1 MNNKMYNDYAKFA
14 KSNCGV
20 SSSVLDSYTKHQ
32 DIYLNPT
39 IIEERKLNVAQMDVF
54 SRLMMDRILWLNT
67 EVNADVVN
75 ILNSQLLYLDSV
87 SDDDI
92 SLYINSPGGSV
103 VDGLATYDIMNFI
116 NSDVA
121 TYCMGMSASMGA
133 VLLSSGAKG
142 KRYSLPHGK
151 VMIHQPSTGIGRI
164 KAEDLRVEFEEMEK
178 CKNTLYTIL
187 AQNTGKSVEEIEELC
202 RLDRWYTATE
212 AVSEGLIDKVIYS
225 KQG

>member
-1 MNNKMYNDYAKFA
+1 MNKMYNDYAKFA

-20 SSSVLDSYTKHQ
+20 SSSVLDGYARHQ
-32 DIYLNPT
+32 DLYLNPT

-67 EVNADVVN
+67 EVDADVMN
-75 ILNSQLLYLDSV
+75 ILNSQMLYLDSI

-103 VDGLATYDIMNFI
+103 VAGLSTYDIMNYI

-133 VLLSSGAKG
+133 VLLSSGTKG
-142 KRYSLPHGK
+142 KRYSLPHGEIL
-151 VMIHQPSTGIGRI
+151 IHQPLGGAKGQASDILI
-164 KAEDLRVEFEEMEK
+164 AAEQIRK
-178 CKNTLYTIL
+178 CKDTLYGIL
-187 AQNTGKSVEEIEELC
+187 SQNTGKSVEEITKDA
-202 RLDRWYTATE
+202 DRDFWMTPDE
-212 AVSEGLIDKVIYS
+212 AKGYGIIDEIIY
-225 KQG
+225 KKKN

>member
-1 MNNKMYNDYAKFA
+1 MNKMYNDYAKFA

-20 SSSVLDSYTKHQ
+20 SSSVLDGYARHQ
-32 DIYLNPT
+32 DLYLNPT

-67 EVNADVVN
+67 EVDADVMN
-75 ILNSQLLYLDSV
+75 ILNSQMLYLDSI

-103 VDGLATYDIMNFI
+103 VAGLSTYDIMNYI

-133 VLLSSGAKG
+133 VLLSSGTKG
-142 KRYSLPHGK
+142 KRYSLPHGEIL
-151 VMIHQPSTGIGRI
+151 IHQPLGGAQGQASDILI
-164 KAEDLRVEFEEMEK
+164 AAEQIRK
-178 CKNTLYTIL
+178 CKDTLYGIL
-187 AQNTGKSVEEIEELC
+187 SQNTGKSIEEITKDA
-202 RLDRWYTATE
+202 DRDFWMTPDE
-212 AVSEGLIDKVIYS
+212 AKEYGIIDEIIY
-225 KQG
+225 KKKN

>member
-1 MNNKMYNDYAKFA
+1 MNKIYNDYAKFA

-20 SSSVLDSYTKHQ
+20 SSSVLDGYARHQ
-32 DIYLNPT
+32 DLYLNPT

-67 EVNADVVN
+67 EVDADVMN
-75 ILNSQLLYLDSV
+75 ILNSQMLYLDSI

-103 VDGLATYDIMNFI
+103 VAGLSTYDIMNYI

-142 KRYSLPHGK
+142 KRYSLPHGEIL
-151 VMIHQPSTGIGRI
+151 IHQPLGGAKGQASDILI
-164 KAEDLRVEFEEMEK
+164 AAEQIRK
-178 CKNTLYTIL
+178 CKDTLYGIL
-187 AQNTGKSVEEIEELC
+187 SQNTGKSVEEITKDA
-202 RLDRWYTATE
+202 DRDFWMTPDE
-212 AVSEGLIDKVIYS
+212 AKKYGIIDEIIY
-225 KQG
+225 KKKN

>member
-1 MNNKMYNDYAKFA
+1 MNKMYNDYAKFA

-20 SSSVLDSYTKHQ
+20 SSSVLDGYARHQ
-32 DIYLNPT
+32 DLYLNPT

-67 EVNADVVN
+67 EVDADVMN
-75 ILNSQLLYLDSV
+75 ILNSQMLYLDSI

-103 VDGLATYDIMNFI
+103 VAGLSTYDIMNYI

-133 VLLSSGAKG
+133 VLLSSGTKG
-142 KRYSLPHGK
+142 KRYSLPHGEIL
-151 VMIHQPSTGIGRI
+151 IHQPLGGAKGQASDILI
-164 KAEDLRVEFEEMEK
+164 AAEQIRK
-178 CKNTLYTIL
+178 CKDTLYGIL
-187 AQNTGKSVEEIEELC
+187 CQNTGKSVEEITKDA
-202 RLDRWYTATE
+202 DRDFWMTPDE
-212 AVSEGLIDKVIYS
+212 AKEYGIIDEIIY
-225 KQG
+225 KKKN

>member
-1 MNNKMYNDYAKFA
+1 MNKMYNDYAKFA

-20 SSSVLDSYTKHQ
+20 SSSVLDGYARHQ
-32 DIYLNPT
+32 DLYLNPT

-67 EVNADVVN
+67 EVDADVMN
-75 ILNSQLLYLDSV
+75 ILNSQMLYLDSI

-103 VDGLATYDIMNFI
+103 VAGLSTYDIMNYI

-142 KRYSLPHGK
+142 KRYSLPHGEIL
-151 VMIHQPSTGIGRI
+151 IHQPLGGAQGQASDILI
-164 KAEDLRVEFEEMEK
+164 AAEQIRK
-178 CKNTLYTIL
+178 CKDTLYGIL
-187 AQNTGKSVEEIEELC
+187 SQNTGKSVKEITKDA
-202 RLDRWYTATE
+202 DRDFWMTPDE
-212 AVSEGLIDKVIYS
+212 AREYGIIDEIIY
-225 KQG
+225 KKKN

>member
-1 MNNKMYNDYAKFA
+1 MNKMYNDYAKFA

-20 SSSVLDSYTKHQ
+20 SSTVLDGYARHQ
-32 DIYLNPT
+32 DLYLNPT

-67 EVNADVVN
+67 EVDADVMN
-75 ILNSQLLYLDSV
+75 ILNSQMLYLDSI

-103 VDGLATYDIMNFI
+103 VAGLSTYDIMNYI

-142 KRYSLPHGK
+142 KRYSLPHGEIL
-151 VMIHQPSTGIGRI
+151 IHQPLGGAQGQASDILI
-164 KAEDLRVEFEEMEK
+164 AAEQIRK
-178 CKNTLYTIL
+178 CKDTLYGIL
-187 AQNTGKSVEEIEELC
+187 SQNTGRSVEEITKDA
-202 RLDRWYTATE
+202 DRDFWMTPDE
-212 AVSEGLIDKVIYS
+212 AKEYGIIDEIIY
-225 KQG
+225 KKKN

>member
-1 MNNKMYNDYAKFA
+1 MNKMYNDYAKFA

-20 SSSVLDSYTKHQ
+20 SSSVLDGYARHQ
-32 DIYLNPT
+32 DLYLNPT

-67 EVNADVVN
+67 EVDADVMN
-75 ILNSQLLYLDSV
+75 ILNSQMLYLDSI

-103 VDGLATYDIMNFI
+103 VAGLSTYDIMNYI

-133 VLLSSGAKG
+133 VLLSSGTKG
-142 KRYSLPHGK
+142 KRMALPHSDI
-151 VMIHQPSTGIGRI
+151 MIHQPLTSTGLVQASDMEIQW
-164 KAEDLRVEFEEMEK
+164 KEMKK
-178 CKNTLYTIL
+178 CKTTLYNIL
-187 AQNTGKSVEEIEELC
+187 SENTGKTFDEIEAAC
-202 RLDRWYTATE
+202 DRDNWFTASE
-212 AVSEGLIDKVIYS
+212 AVDFGLIDKVI
-225 KQG
+225 KKNVR

>member
-1 MNNKMYNDYAKFA
+1 MNKMYNDYAKFA

-20 SSSVLDSYTKHQ
+20 SSSVLDGYARHQ
-32 DIYLNPT
+32 DLYLNPT

-67 EVNADVVN
+67 EVDADVMN
-75 ILNSQLLYLDSV
+75 ILNSQMLYLDSI

-103 VDGLATYDIMNFI
+103 VAGLSTYDIMNYI

-133 VLLSSGAKG
+133 VLLSSGTKG
-142 KRYSLPHGK
+142 KRYSLPHGEI
-151 VMIHQPSTGIGRI
+151 MIHQPSGNSGHV
-164 KAEDLRVEFEEMEK
+164 KSDELEVAWKQMEK
-178 CKNTLYTIL
+178 CKNTLYSIL
-187 AQNTGKSVEEIEELC
+187 SQNTGKTIEEIEKLC
-202 RLDRWYTATE
+202 RLDKWYTPSE
-212 AVSEGLIDKVIYS
+212 AVEDGLIDEINYK
-225 KQG
+225 KKN

>member
-1 MNNKMYNDYAKFA
+1 MNKMYNDYAKFA

-20 SSSVLDSYTKHQ
+20 SSSVLDGYARHQ
-32 DIYLNPT
+32 DLYLNPT

-67 EVNADVVN
+67 EVDADVMN
-75 ILNSQLLYLDSV
+75 ILNSQMLYLDSI

-103 VDGLATYDIMNFI
+103 VAGLSTYDIMNYI

-133 VLLSSGAKG
+133 VLLSSGTKG
-142 KRYSLPHGK
+142 KRYSLPHGEI
-151 VMIHQPSTGIGRI
+151 MIHQPSGNSGHV
-164 KAEDLRVEFEEMEK
+164 KSDELEVAWKQMEK
-178 CKNTLYTIL
+178 TKNTLYSIL
-187 AQNTGKSVEEIEELC
+187 SQNTGKTVEEIEELC
-202 RLDRWYTATE
+202 RLDKWYTPSE
-212 AVSEGLIDKVIYS
+212 AVEDGLIDEIIY
-225 KQG
+225 KKKN

>member
-1 MNNKMYNDYAKFA
+1 MNRIYNDYSKFA

-20 SSSVLDSYTKHQ
+20 STSVLDSYTKHQ

-67 EVNADVVN
+67 EVDADVMN
-75 ILNSQLLYLDSV
+75 ILNSQMLYLDSI

-103 VDGLATYDIMNFI
+103 VAGLSTYDIMNYI

-142 KRYSLPHGK
+142 KRYSLPHGEIL
-151 VMIHQPSTGIGRI
+151 IHQPLGGAKGQASDILI
-164 KAEDLRVEFEEMEK
+164 AAEQIRK
-178 CKNTLYTIL
+178 CKDTLYGIL
-187 AQNTGKSVEEIEELC
+187 SQNTGKSVEEITKDA
-202 RLDRWYTATE
+202 DRDFWMTPDE
-212 AVSEGLIDKVIYS
+212 AKEYGIIDEIIYK
-225 KQG
+225 KQS

>member
-1 MNNKMYNDYAKFA
+1 MNKMYNDYAKFA

-20 SSSVLDSYTKHQ
+20 SSSVLDGYARHQ
-32 DIYLNPT
+32 DLYLNPT

-67 EVNADVVN
+67 EVDADVMN
-75 ILNSQLLYLDSV
+75 ILNSQMLYLDSI

-103 VDGLATYDIMNFI
+103 VAGLSTYDIMNYI

-142 KRYSLPHGK
+142 KRYSLPHGEI
-151 VMIHQPSTGIGRI
+151 MIHQPSGNSGHV
-164 KAEDLRVEFEEMEK
+164 KSDELEVAWKQMEK
-178 CKNTLYTIL
+178 TKNILYGIL
-187 AQNTGKSVEEIEELC
+187 SQNTGKTVEEIEELC
-202 RLDRWYTATE
+202 RLDKWYTPSE
-212 AVSEGLIDKVIYS
+212 AVEGGLIDEIIY
-225 KQG
+225 KKKN

>member
-1 MNNKMYNDYAKFA
+1 MNKIYNDYAKFA

-20 SSSVLDSYTKHQ
+20 SSSVLDGYARHQ
-32 DIYLNPT
+32 DLYLNPT

-67 EVNADVVN
+67 EVDADVMN
-75 ILNSQLLYLDSV
+75 ILNSQMLYLDSI

-103 VDGLATYDIMNFI
+103 VAGLSTYDIMNYI

-133 VLLSSGAKG
+133 VLLSSGTKG
-142 KRYSLPHGK
+142 KRYSLPHGEI
-151 VMIHQPSTGIGRI
+151 MIHQPSGNSGHV
-164 KAEDLRVEFEEMEK
+164 KSDELEVAWKQMEK
-178 CKNTLYTIL
+178 CKNTLYSIL
-187 AQNTGKSVEEIEELC
+187 SQNTGKTVEEIEKLC
-202 RLDRWYTATE
+202 RLDKWYTPSE
-212 AVSEGLIDKVIYS
+212 AVEDGLIDEIIY
-225 KQG
+225 KKKN

>member
-1 MNNKMYNDYAKFA
+1 MNKVYNDYAKFA

-20 SSSVLDSYTKHQ
+20 SSSVLDGYARHQ
-32 DIYLNPT
+32 DLYLNPT

-67 EVNADVVN
+67 EVDADVMN
-75 ILNSQLLYLDSV
+75 ILNSQMLYLDSI

-103 VDGLATYDIMNFI
+103 VAGLSTYDIMNYI

-133 VLLSSGAKG
+133 VLLSSGTKG
-142 KRYSLPHGK
+142 KRYSLPHGEI
-151 VMIHQPSTGIGRI
+151 MIHQPSGNSGHV
-164 KAEDLRVEFEEMEK
+164 KSDELEVAWKQMEK
-178 CKNTLYTIL
+178 CKNTLYSIL
-187 AQNTGKSVEEIEELC
+187 SQNTGKTVDEIEELC
-202 RLDRWYTATE
+202 RLDKWYTPSE
-212 AVSEGLIDKVIYS
+212 AVEDGLIDEIIY
-225 KQG
+225 KKKN

>member
-1 MNNKMYNDYAKFA
+1 MNKMYNDYAKFA

-20 SSSVLDSYTKHQ
+20 SSSVLDGYARHQ
-32 DIYLNPT
+32 DLYLNPT

-67 EVNADVVN
+67 EVDADVMN
-75 ILNSQLLYLDSV
+75 ILNSQMLYLDSI

-103 VDGLATYDIMNFI
+103 VAGLSTYDIMNYI

-133 VLLSSGAKG
+133 VLLSSGTKG
-142 KRYSLPHGK
+142 KRYSLPHGEIL
-151 VMIHQPSTGIGRI
+151 IHQPLGGAQGQASDILI
-164 KAEDLRVEFEEMEK
+164 AAEQIRK
-178 CKNTLYTIL
+178 CKDTLYGIL
-187 AQNTGKSVEEIEELC
+187 SQNTGKSVEIT
-202 RLDRWYTATE
+202 RLAR
-212 AVSEGLIDKVIYS
+212 V
-225 KQG
+225 

>member
-1 MNNKMYNDYAKFA
+1 MSKMYNDYAKFA

-20 SSSVLDSYTKHQ
+20 SSSVLDGYARHQ
-32 DIYLNPT
+32 DLYLNPT

-67 EVNADVVN
+67 EVDADVMN
-75 ILNSQLLYLDSV
+75 ILNSQMLYLDSI

-103 VDGLATYDIMNFI
+103 VAGLSTYDIMNYI

-133 VLLSSGAKG
+133 VLLSSGTKG
-142 KRYSLPHGK
+142 KRYSLPHGEIL
-151 VMIHQPSTGIGRI
+151 IHQPLGGAQGQASDILI
-164 KAEDLRVEFEEMEK
+164 AAEQIRK
-178 CKNTLYTIL
+178 CKDTLYGIL
-187 AQNTGKSVEEIEELC
+187 SQNTGKSVEEITKDA
-202 RLDRWYTATE
+202 DRDFWMTPDE
-212 AVSEGLIDKVIYS
+212 AKEYGIIDEIIY
-225 KQG
+225 KKKN